1 MTVEFT
7 DDELLGYLDEQLPVE
22 RASLI
27 EQTLRNSPELRQSV
41 AELIQRRD
49 QGGHTVGEIWR
60 RFRLTCP
67 TKETLGSFILEAL
80 DDDLADYI
88 RFHLETVGCRLCGAV
103 YEELMD
109 AREQSKASP
118 GEPRRKRYFESSA
131 GLLRRIE

>member
-1 MTVEFT
+1 MTAGIT

-27 EQTLRNSPELRQSV
+27 EQTLRNSPELRQSL

-88 RFHLETVGCRLCGAV
+88 RFHLETVGCRLCGSV
-103 YEELMD
+103 YEELLESH
-109 AREQSKASP
+109 AYSRTSNS
-118 GEPRRKRYFESSA
+118 EPRRQRYFESSA
-131 GLLRRIE
+131 GLLRGSK